1 MVIDYQRYQRWLR
14 NGEIPVENRIDDLIR
29 QRRLGNLTAAQTA
42 SLGEVLLE
50 ERGIGDEKR
59 SDLEKVVRKAQEQ
72 TGLPPE

>member
-1 MVIDYQRYQRWLR
+1 MAIDYQSYQIWLSKV
-14 NGEIPVENRIDDLIR
+14 EIPVERRIDDLIR

>member
-1 MVIDYQRYQRWLR
+1 MAIDYQSYQIWLSKV
-14 NGEIPVENRIDDLIR
+14 EIPVERRIDDLIR
-29 QRRLGNLTAAQTA
+29 QRRLGNLTATQTA
-42 SLGEVLLE
+42 ALGEGLLE

>member
-1 MVIDYQRYQRWLR
+1 MAINFQGYQTWLGK
-14 NGEIPVENRIDDLIR
+14 GEIPVENRIDDLIR